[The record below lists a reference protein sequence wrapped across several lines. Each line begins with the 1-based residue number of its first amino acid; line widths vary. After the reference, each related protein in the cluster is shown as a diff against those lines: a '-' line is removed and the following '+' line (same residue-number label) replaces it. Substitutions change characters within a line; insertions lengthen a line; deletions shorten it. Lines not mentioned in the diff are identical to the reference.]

1 MNNCQPSISK
11 LILQSFCCQASIAKL
26 LLPAFYC
33 QASNAKLLL
42 QSFYKPSFYCQ
53 ASIASLLYCQHSN
66 APFQDS
72 PSPLCA
78 QNFNLL
84 NTSCKEPWDGTHHP
98 SPTGYSPWRAF
109 GDPTPGDSE
118 NMQRELSL
126 PSTRM
131 QYLLH
136 THQSCLQPR
145 RGSQQRQR
153 HPRSSEHWRPPPRT
167 TPSWSS
173 PMHSKMQL
181 EKTEFTLWMPYTNNS
196 SSKWKPT

>member
-1 MNNCQPSISK
+1 MLICIYFWDWNKSLYWYYCQFLESLWTIANPSISK
-11 LILQSFCCQASIAKL
+11 LILQSFCCQASNAKL

-53 ASIASLLYCQHSN
+53 ASIASILL
-66 APFQDS
+66 PTFQCPIS
-72 PSPLCA
+72 RLTPPLCA
-78 QNFNLL
+78 QNVNLP
-84 NTSCKEPWDGTHHP
+84 NMSCKEPWDGTHHP
-98 SPTGYSPWRAF
+98 SPTGYSPWRSL

-145 RGSQQRQR
+145 LQTFWKS
-153 HPRSSEHWRPPPRT
+153 T
-167 TPSWSS
+167 
-173 PMHSKMQL
+173 
-181 EKTEFTLWMPYTNNS
+181 KTKL
-196 SSKWKPT
+196 